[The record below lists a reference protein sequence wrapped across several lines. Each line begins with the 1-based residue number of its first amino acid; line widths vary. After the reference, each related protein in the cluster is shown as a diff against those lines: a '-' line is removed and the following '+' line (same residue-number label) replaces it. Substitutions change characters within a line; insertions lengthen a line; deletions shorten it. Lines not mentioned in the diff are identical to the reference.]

1 MTAPTGAAL
10 LTGRGMG
17 ALYEQV
23 CEFENLY
30 QSARLAAKNKRY
42 KNAVMRFFGEGFEDR
57 LFEIQEELIAKTYKL
72 GEFRKFTVYEPKKR
86 EIASLPFRDRVV
98 QIALCNIIEPH
109 FDKRFIYDTYA
120 CRLGKGSTAAAR
132 RLSYF
137 IGKPDAQFYL
147 KCDIKKYFHSIDII
161 RLEEVI
167 RKRYIPDD
175 EDVMWLIDT
184 ILQADYQ
191 GAGIKIGNRFSQ
203 LAANA
208 FLAELD
214 FFLKV
219 RLQTPYYIRYMDDF
233 VVLGNS
239 KAYLKRILQVTE
251 SFVEGR
257 LGLKLNDKTRID
269 SVRNGIDFVGFR
281 IFPRN
286 KIIKKGSMNRT
297 TAVFRAWR
305 SGKMTDEKYLASI
318 GSRCGHAVG
327 TASYMFYN
335 KVLLKS
341 LQAALAPKNGG
352 G

>member
-1 MTAPTGAAL
+1 
-10 LTGRGMG
+10 MG
-17 ALYEQV
+17 VLYERI

-30 QSARLAAKNKRY
+30 QAAILAAKNKRY
-42 KNAVMRFFGEGFEDR
+42 KNAVLRFFGEGLEDR
-57 LFEIQEELIAKTYKL
+57 LFELQAELISKTYKL

-98 QIALCNIIEPH
+98 QIALCNIIEPL
-109 FDKRFIYDTYA
+109 FEKRFIYDTYA
-120 CRLGKGSTAAAR
+120 CRIDRGNSAAAR

-137 IGKPDAQFYL
+137 IGKPDARLYL
-147 KCDIKKYFHSIDII
+147 KCDIQKYFHSIDIE
-161 RLEEVI
+161 RLEDVI
-167 RKRYIPDD
+167 KKRYIPDD

-214 FFLKV
+214 FHLKV
-219 RLQTPYYIRYMDDF
+219 RLQVKYYIRYMDDF
-233 VVLGNS
+233 IVLGNS
-239 KAYLKRILQVTE
+239 KAYLKSILQNAE
-251 SFVEGR
+251 AFIEGR

-269 SVRNGIDFVGFR
+269 SVRSGIDFVGFR
-281 IFPRN
+281 VFPRN

-297 TAVFRAWR
+297 SAVLLAWR
-305 SGKMTDEKYLASI
+305 KGKMTNEKFLASI

-335 KVLLKS
+335 KILLKS
-341 LQAALAPKNGG
+341 LQVALSPDNGG
-352 G
+352 GNS